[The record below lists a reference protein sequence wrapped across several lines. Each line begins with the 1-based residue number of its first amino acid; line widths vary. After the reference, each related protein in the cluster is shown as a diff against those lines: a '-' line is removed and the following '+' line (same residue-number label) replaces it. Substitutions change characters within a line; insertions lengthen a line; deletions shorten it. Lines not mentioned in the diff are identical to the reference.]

1 MPRKIRVEYPGAIY
15 HVLSR
20 GDRREDIFLDDV
32 DRQDFLKTL
41 AEACQKTGWQVHA
54 YCLMPNHFHLVMET
68 PGANLVAGMRWML
81 SSYTI
86 RLNHRHKLHGH
97 VFSGRY
103 KALVVDG
110 SGEGYL
116 RTACDY
122 VHLNPVRAKLVRSE
136 DRLLGYPWSSLG
148 WYLAAP
154 EHRPGWIRVDR
165 LLGEHGIGEDS
176 PSGRRA
182 FEQRMEARRLEA
194 HESAALKSL
203 RRGWFLGG
211 EDFRKQILERME
223 GQLGEHHSGEMRRE
237 TAEMKAERII
247 AAELRRRGWQ
257 ERDLANRRKNDP
269 DKLALGNLL
278 RRQTTLSI
286 KWIAARLR
294 LGTSKG
300 ANANLHRWR
309 QSHRESPGIFA
320 PPAGLL
326 RVRKP
331 IKRYK

>member
-1 MPRKIRVEYPGAIY
+1 MR
-15 HVLSR
+15 
-20 GDRREDIFLDDV
+20 
-32 DRQDFLKTL
+32 
-41 AEACQKTGWQVHA
+41 
-54 YCLMPNHFHLVMET
+54 NHFHLVMET
-68 PGANLVAGMRWML
+68 REANLVAGMRWLL

-110 SGEGYL
+110 SGDGYL
-116 RTACDY
+116 RTVCDY

-148 WYLAAP
+148 WYMAAP

-176 PSGRRA
+176 PAGRRE
-182 FEQRMEARRLEA
+182 FEQQMEARRFEA
-194 HESAALKSL
+194 NERAVLKFL

-211 EDFRKQILERME
+211 EDFRKQLLERMD
-223 GQLGEHHSGEMRRE
+223 GQLGEHHSGELRRE

-247 AAELRRRGWQ
+247 AAELKRLGWP
-257 ERDLANRRKNDP
+257 EGDLSSRRKSDP
-269 DKLALGNLL
+269 DKLALGIQL

-286 KWIAARLR
+286 KWIADRLH

-300 ANANLHRWR
+300 ANTNLHHWGENHPETPSGSGPR
-309 QSHRESPGIFA
+309 
-320 PPAGLL
+320 AGHYQ
-326 RVRKP
+326 VRKELNQR
-331 IKRYK
+331 K

>member
-1 MPRKIRVEYPGAIY
+1 MPRKIRVEYSGAIY

-41 AEACQKTGWQVHA
+41 AEACQKTGWRVHA
-54 YCLMPNHFHLVMET
+54 YCLMPNHFHLVVET
-68 PGANLVAGMRWML
+68 PEANLVAGMRWLL

-110 SGEGYL
+110 SGDGYL
-116 RTACDY
+116 RTVCDY

-165 LLGEHGIGEDS
+165 LLGEHGIGQDT
-176 PSGRRA
+176 PAGRRE
-182 FEQRMEARRLEA
+182 FEHQMEARRCEA
-194 HESAALKSL
+194 NESAAWTSL

-211 EDFRKQILERME
+211 EGFRKQLLERMD
-223 GQLGEHHSGEMRRE
+223 GKLGEHHSGEMRRE
-237 TAEMKAERII
+237 TTEMKAERII
-247 AAELRRRGWQ
+247 AAELKRLGWQ
-257 ERDLANRRKNDP
+257 ERDLVGRRKSDP
-269 DKLALGNLL
+269 AKLALGNLL
-278 RRQTTLSI
+278 RQQTTLSI
-286 KWIAARLR
+286 KWIAARLH

-300 ANANLHRWR
+300 ANANLHRWK
-309 QSHRESPGIFA
+309 QSHRESPSVSA
-320 PPAGLL
+320 PTVRLL
-326 RVRKP
+326 RVRKA
-331 IKRYK
+331 IKL